1 MTRIRA
7 SRYPTRSA
15 RRAAEQVRK
24 IDSVDEEEELVQKGL
39 CSAGKAKCMSAF
51 TLNFGM
57 EESEGG
63 GVSDNVDKK

>member
-15 RRAAEQVRK
+15 KHAAKQVRK
-24 IDSVDEEEELVQKGL
+24 IDSVDVEEELVQKGL
-39 CSAGKAKCMSAF
+39 CSAGKARGMSAF
-51 TLNFGM
+51 TLDFGM
-57 EESEGG
+57 DKSEGG